1 MNKLT
6 FTPIKTLFIAMGLL
20 LLSACEPNQEA
31 LVSITAE
38 ASAVGPFFAGPNSL
52 IAEYQ
57 VDLSSIEGLRG
68 VSMDQ
73 LKNIAINSIKVSLNE
88 SEDFTFD
95 SFASA
100 SLQIVSANT
109 DMQTIGIKNP
119 IDSNNQELILQV
131 SEETDVAKYFKNEKF
146 SLVLDL
152 DFLDDSYAEELSAII
167 NLELKVK
174 YN

>member
-6 FTPIKTLFIAMGLL
+6 FTPIKSLFVGMGLL
-20 LLSACEPNQEA
+20 VFSACEPNQEA
-31 LVSITAE
+31 VVSITAE

-57 VDLSSIEGLRG
+57 VDLSSFEGLRG
-68 VSMDQ
+68 VSMDHV
-73 LKNIAINSIKVSLNE
+73 KNIAINSIKVSLNE
-88 SEDFTFD
+88 IEDLTFD

-100 SLQIVSANT
+100 SLQIVSAKS

-119 IDSNNQELILQV
+119 IDPDNQELILQV

-146 SLVLDL
+146 SFVLDL
-152 DFLDDSYAEELSAII
+152 DFLDDLYAEELSAII
-167 NLELKVK
+167 NLELIVK
-174 YN
+174 HN